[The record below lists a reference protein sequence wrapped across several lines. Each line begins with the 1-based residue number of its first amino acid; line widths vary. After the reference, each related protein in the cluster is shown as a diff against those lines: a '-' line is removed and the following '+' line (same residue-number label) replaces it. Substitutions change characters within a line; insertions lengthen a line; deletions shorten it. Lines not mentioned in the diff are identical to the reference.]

1 MVKLNFWKKLLN
13 TEKHCE
19 LSGMDFN
26 FNGSLILGF
35 QPWGII
41 MNIACSSVKSI
52 MKMLID
58 SGHKV
63 GLTNIIQ

>member
-1 MVKLNFWKKLLN
+1 MSTQERNPREDPPKYSDALTLFQP
-13 TEKHCE
+13 EY
-19 LSGMDFN
+19 
-26 FNGSLILGF
+26 NGSLILGF

-58 SGHKV
+58 SGHKL